1 MTSPQSM
8 ATEPDL
14 IRSSFVTLELPL
26 EDSPNQMEMA
36 IQLAL
41 QQWGDPLRW
50 AVMAVDVA
58 NQMVKVE
65 AIVTRSLS

>member
-1 MTSPQSM
+1 
-8 ATEPDL
+8 
-14 IRSSFVTLELPL
+14 
-26 EDSPNQMEMA
+26 MEMA
-36 IQLAL
+36 IQVAL

>member
-1 MTSPQSM
+1 M